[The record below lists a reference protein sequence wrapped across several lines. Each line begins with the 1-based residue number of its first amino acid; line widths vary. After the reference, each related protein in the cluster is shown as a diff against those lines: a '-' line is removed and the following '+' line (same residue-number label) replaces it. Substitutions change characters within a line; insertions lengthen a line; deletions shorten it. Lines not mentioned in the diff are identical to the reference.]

1 MNYRHAFHAGN
12 FADLV
17 KHATLTTLLAAL
29 QAQHRCV
36 SVIDTHAGAGAYD
49 LSGALASKTG
59 EAEAG
64 IVRLMADA
72 EAPPAFDA
80 LKAAV
85 RRLNPAGGVRLYPG
99 SPLIVAETQ
108 RPHDGYVG
116 CELRDDDYASLAETL
131 RPYPTAA
138 AFQGDGYGRALEPA
152 AQDDFKFVLIDPPFE
167 RPDDYDQIVA
177 ATEGVLAADPTASLA
192 AWLPLKDL
200 ETFDAFLRR
209 LEKLEPRRLVIAEA
223 RLKPLHD
230 PMRMNGC
237 AMVLI
242 QPPAGIEPALQT
254 ICDWVARRLG
264 TDGARGRVT
273 AFPS

>member
-17 KHATLTTLLAAL
+17 KHATLITLLAAL

-108 RPHDGYVG
+108 RPNDGYVG

-138 AFQGDGYGRALEPA
+138 AFQCDGYGRALEPA

-177 ATEGVLAADPTASLA
+177 ATESVLAADPTASLA

-209 LEKLEPRRLVIAEA
+209 LEELEPRRLVIAEA

-242 QPPAGIEPALQT
+242 QPPAGIEPALQSV
-254 ICDWVARRLG
+254 CDWVASGLG
-264 TDGARGRVT
+264 GDGARGRVT